1 MTITTD
7 KQTFRSLPFGDGLIM
22 GCKKKMGGN
31 NCGGANETNE
41 MPGTDHVTLGP
52 MRGLEKKCTQWRK
65 QTDRQTD
72 GHGTSMTESAD
83 SGPIHLKF

>member
-41 MPGTDHVTLGP
+41 MPGIDHVTLGP
-52 MRGLEKKCTQWRK
+52 MRGLEKNAPNGANRQTDK
-65 QTDRQTD
+65 QTDMAT
-72 GHGTSMTESAD
+72 
-83 SGPIHLKF
+83 I